1 MLFNPKRGQNIFKTH
16 PELESI
22 AEFEALNDKQMKTL
36 IYFADYKSPFRQR
49 PKDDRFRL
57 AAIEA
62 GYKVDSQKNIT
73 LEVRARELY
82 DGKIEKWNDAYKKY
96 MVMQHNEDM
105 EMLALVDMQL
115 ENIRLLMGTPT
126 DDVAELEK
134 RNKLINSLPDL
145 RTTKA
150 KLAASSGL
158 EDYVSGAGDTPEDTG
173 KRQLSLLDRVV
184 SEQQQSPQE

>member
-62 GYKVDSQKNIT
+62 GYKVDAQKNIT

-82 DGKIEKWNDAYKKY
+82 DGKIDKWNDAYKKY

-115 ENIRLLMGTPT
+115 ENIRHLMGTPT

-158 EDYVSGAGDTPEDTG
+158 EDYVSGAGDTVEESG
-173 KRQLSLLDRVV
+173 KRQLSLLDKVV
-184 SEQQQSPQE
+184 SEQQQAPQE

>member
-1 MLFNPKRGQNIFKTH
+1 MLFNPKKGQNIFKTH

-115 ENIRLLMGTPT
+115 ENIRSLMGTPT